1 MRSTLTFIAA
11 LLAAGTASAQTCDR
25 ACLKTMLDQYMQA
38 VIKHDPAAAPLFLG
52 FRQTENA
59 TVVKPGTGLWKTM
72 TGLGKVQ
79 RKYYDPVQGQAA
91 FIGLID
97 EGANG
102 AIVALRLRVENRKI
116 TEAEWIVDRKNDPGL
131 NGLTPTGES
140 SGNFYEP
147 DTLAANP
154 PPDRT
159 VPKAQRVSREDLTAI
174 ANSYFDGLTT
184 HDGSIIIAHPGCTR
198 VENGRAMAGNLQTT
212 NGVGPSAKGGAPKG
226 GGGDCAS
233 GLAGLNT
240 SIVSARRFPVIDEEA
255 QLAVAFAVFIRKPGT
270 ATRRNSFAELFAV
283 DAGKIRAIWS
293 VMHFPT
299 AEIPVPNWPP
309 YDGNFPVPAE
319 FAPAP
324 AAGAGAAKGPAPL
337 PAKGAAKQ

>member
-1 MRSTLTFIAA
+1 MRPTRLILAA
-11 LLAAGTASAQTCDR
+11 LLATGAASAQTCDR
-25 ACLKTMLDQYMQA
+25 ACLKTTLDQYLQA
-38 VIKHDPAAAPLFLG
+38 VIKHDPSAAPLFLG

-59 TVVKPGTGLWKTM
+59 VVVKPGTGLWKTM

-79 RKYYDPVQGQAA
+79 RKYYDAVQGQAA
-91 FIGLID
+91 YLGLID
-97 EGANG
+97 ESASG

-147 DTLAANP
+147 DTLALNP
-154 PPDRT
+154 PPERV
-159 VPKAQRVSREDLTAI
+159 VPKAQRVSREELTAI
-174 ANSYFDGLTT
+174 TNSYFDGLTT

-198 VENGRAMAGNLQTT
+198 VENGRAMAGNVQTN
-212 NGVGPSAKGGAPKG
+212 NGVGPTSKGGPAKG

-240 SIVSARRFPVIDEEA
+240 SIVSARRYPVIDDEA
-255 QLAVAFAVFIRKPGT
+255 QVALAFAVFLRKPGT

-283 DAGKIRAIWS
+283 DTGKIRAIWS
-293 VMHFPT
+293 MMHFPT

-319 FAPAP
+319 FAPP
-324 AAGAGAAKGPAPL
+324 A
-337 PAKGAAKQ
+337 PAKGK